1 MRAKHGAPKAN
12 VATAH
17 KLARL
22 IYFMLKNQAEYH
34 DPGFA
39 EFEKQHRERAIHNLK
54 RKAAKL
60 GLNVVPG
67 TV

>member
-1 MRAKHGAPKAN
+1 MSPQRTPSRTG
-12 VATAH
+12 TGLG

-22 IYFMLKNQAEYH
+22 IYFMLKNQAEYQ

-60 GLNVVPG
+60 GLKVVPG